1 MSWRCSSRCPGCRCS
16 AGLWYVAWIW
26 RECYDWYG
34 DWLLMMDIGYSMWL
48 PMITDDYWWLQY
60 RWLIIDCDDSSFIW
74 PLHMKFKKKEIR
86 TCSRASTFWLRFS
99 WRSKLWSQK
108 HLASTGHLA
117 WMYLMDSRIA
127 SLYPAMMVS
136 EFEDW
141 DSMGKR
147 TVDMSSTE
155 TRLKYVE
162 MLIGIRTVGWM
173 LFFTSSLARFNLG
186 KCVIRGL
193 RCGQSLAQIGPMQFR
208 CDDHDRSG
216 SITHFSVLHAQ
227 RNKTKVGND
236 MKWHEMT
243 WNDMKWLVSKSNGRM
258 ECSYF
263 KGSESHRITW
273 LSWFIPVCRICRIYL
288 SVPAD
293 FQSLGFDLLKIC
305 TVRSWQK

>member
-1 MSWRCSSRCPGCRCS
+1 MRSPWFWANKLSVMASHGICLPKSERLALSDPINLEDNDVLAMFVKVSWLPLQCRALICCLDLKRM
-16 AGLWYVAWIW
+16 LWLIW
-26 RECYDWYG
+26 RLIID
-34 DWLLMMDIGYSMWL
+34 DGYRIQYV
-48 PMITDDYWWLQY
+48 ITDDYWWLLMITVPMIDY
-60 RWLIIDCDDSSFIW
+60 WLWWFIIYLTSPYEIQQ
-74 PLHMKFKKKEIR
+74 KEIR

-141 DSMGKR
+141 ESMGKR

-243 WNDMKWLVSKSNGRM
+243 SVQVQWQDGVLILQRL
-258 ECSYF
+258 
-263 KGSESHRITW
+263 RIT
-273 LSWFIPVCRICRIYL
+273 
-288 SVPAD
+288 
-293 FQSLGFDLLKIC
+293 
-305 TVRSWQK
+305 